1 MLIVA
6 LLNRGK
12 REENKNRLKNKRKE
26 KRKRKVTKKLKMYID
41 EKIIW

>member
-26 KRKRKVTKKLKMYID
+26 KRKRKVTKKLKMSID